1 MKKTLEAI
9 HGALDKLVALIHWM
23 AGLLPLSLIHI
34 SRPSHSPRC
43 LPARGRAIPPVRP
56 RQ

>member
-23 AGLLPLSLIHI
+23 AGLLTGPFLMLSLIHI
-34 SRPSHSPRC
+34 
-43 LPARGRAIPPVRP
+43 
-56 RQ
+56 